1 MSDAVDFCVRR
12 DDLRTTRFAE
22 PSPASLDP
30 ADGQALLRVDHFA
43 FTANNITYAVA
54 GDLLSYWNFFPAE
67 SGWGRVPVWGYA
79 DVVASRCAG
88 VREGARLYGYYPM
101 STHLV
106 VEPVNAGES
115 GFVDGAAHRK
125 PMAGAYNQYRA
136 VSADPRDARGEEAQM
151 LLQPLFVTA
160 FLIDDFLAQNQFFG
174 ARTAVLSSASSKTAF
189 GLAHQLAQ
197 RRAIEVVGLTSPRN
211 AAFVS
216 SLGCYDRTL
225 PYSELAALDPSVSAL
240 FVDMAGNGAVQSA
253 VHHHFGK
260 NLVHSLSVGLT
271 HWEHG
276 KRESGLP
283 GAAPSFF
290 FAPDQLRKRFGDW
303 GPEGFQQRI
312 GSAFGAFRGLADRVL
327 RTVRGGRPDVQRV
340 YLDTLEGRVAPD
352 EGHVLSL
359 HGEAAR

>member
-1 MSDAVDFCVRR
+1 
-12 DDLRTTRFAE
+12 
-22 PSPASLDP
+22 
-30 ADGQALLRVDHFA
+30 
-43 FTANNITYAVA
+43 
-54 GDLLSYWNFFPAE
+54 
-67 SGWGRVPVWGYA
+67 
-79 DVVASRCAG
+79 
-88 VREGARLYGYYPM
+88 M

-225 PYSELAALDPSVSAL
+225 PYGELAALDPSVPAL

-290 FAPDQLRKRFGDW
+290 FAPDHLRKRFGDW
-303 GPEGFQQRI
+303 GPRASSS
-312 GSAFGAFRGLADRVL
+312 GSEARSGHSADSPTARCAPFAAGAPTCSASTWTRSRAAPHPTR
-327 RTVRGGRPDVQRV
+327 
-340 YLDTLEGRVAPD
+340 DTCSRC
-352 EGHVLSL
+352 
-359 HGEAAR
+359 AARPRAKPPGPICRYVRR